1 MTVETL
7 RPDRVPADRVMA
19 KELTSLLESALVAD
33 AAHRADRAETAET
46 ADGEEAPDASSSAA
60 STDPRGPSSK
70 DLWRYARRPPGT
82 PVDFAIERAI
92 RQDPSARRRYGR
104 LIEGAALGVSPM
116 ARAAATGA
124 VMRRVVGP
132 FELSIHDG
140 APGEPAVLVI
150 TVPDGVMAPT
160 RLEAIG
166 QEIARVELPE
176 LVSGFIQLVLG
187 GDPEHQRLKTLITH
201 PTTAVYLL

>member
-1 MTVETL
+1 MTVESL
-7 RPDRVPADRVMA
+7 RPDRVPADRVMV
-19 KELTSLLESALVAD
+19 KELTILLESALVAD
-33 AAHRADRAETAET
+33 AAARTDRAARDEET
-46 ADGEEAPDASSSAA
+46 DEAVPA
-60 STDPRGPSSK
+60 DPRASPSTQA
-70 DLWRYARRPPGT
+70 LWRYARRPAGA
-82 PVDFAIERAI
+82 PVDFALERAI

-104 LIEGAALGVSPM
+104 LIEGAAIGVSPM

-132 FELSIHDG
+132 FELTIHDG
-140 APGEPAVLVI
+140 APGDPAVLVI
-150 TVPDGVMAPT
+150 AVPDGVMSPT

-176 LVSGFIQLVLG
+176 VVAGFIQLVLG
-187 GDPEHQRLKTLITH
+187 GDPEHQRLNGLITH

>member
-19 KELTSLLESALVAD
+19 KELTFLLETALIAD
-33 AAHRADRAETAET
+33 AAHRAERAETSDNDEAAET
-46 ADGEEAPDASSSAA
+46 VA
-60 STDPRGPSSK
+60 DPRGAPSHK
-70 DLWRYARRPPGT
+70 DLWRYARRAPGS

-150 TVPDGVMAPT
+150 AVPDGIVAPT

-176 LVSGFIQLVLG
+176 LVAGFVQIVLG
-187 GDPEHQRLKTLITH
+187 GDAEHQRLKSLITH

>member
-1 MTVETL
+1 MTVETP

-19 KELTSLLESALVAD
+19 KELTFLIDSALIAD
-33 AAHRADRAETAET
+33 AARRADRAETA
-46 ADGEEAPDASSSAA
+46 DGETEADTAASEAP
-60 STDPRGPSSK
+60 TDPRGPSTT
-70 DLWRYARRPPGT
+70 DLWRYARRAPGT

-104 LIEGAALGVSPM
+104 LIEGAALGMSPM

-132 FELSIHDG
+132 FELSVHDG

-160 RLEAIG
+160 RLEVIG

-176 LVSGFIQLVLG
+176 LVAGFIQIVLG